1 MDTLDGS
8 SKSERLPILLSG
20 VGGCKVL
27 GVPQLSNLEG
37 DLTGNL
43 ISSATLQLLD
53 EWNCRDVVYGMV
65 FDTTAYNTGHK
76 TAACIS
82 IQRVLDTPLL
92 WLACRHHI
100 GEVVLGKV
108 WDALGVECS
117 KS

>member
-1 MDTLDGS
+1 MY
-8 SKSERLPILLSG
+8 
-20 VGGCKVL
+20 V
-27 GVPQLSNLEG
+27 
-37 DLTGNL
+37 
-43 ISSATLQLLD
+43 
-53 EWNCRDVVYGMV
+53 MV
-65 FDTTAYNTGHK
+65 FDTTASNTGHK

-117 KS
+117 KSPKITIYQRFQENWGHLKHDDSSNMLFPSY